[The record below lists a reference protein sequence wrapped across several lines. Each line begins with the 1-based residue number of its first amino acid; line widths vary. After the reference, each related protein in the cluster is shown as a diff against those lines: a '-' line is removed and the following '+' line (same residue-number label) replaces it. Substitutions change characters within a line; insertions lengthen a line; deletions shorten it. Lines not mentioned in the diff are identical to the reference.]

1 MAIVAI
7 LAIIIY
13 GAIGGKKKGDRGSGG
28 SSTRDGGR
36 GSADKKKGRGNVDGL
51 FWKRLMKL
59 IKVVLPNWKS
69 REA

>member
-13 GAIGGKKKGDRGSGG
+13 GAIGGKKKGGG
-28 SSTRDGGR
+28 SDRNSTRDGGR